1 MSSNLNLLE
10 SKKLLRELNYL
21 MCEIDFKNELTMEY
35 NKQFEIAIIQFLRES
50 PLVKE
55 QCRNRFGS
63 MMDEPKETSLMANK
77 SEETSPM
84 ITKNKVID
92 YSSSTD
98 VILFSGQQIDMDDD
112 FYLEFDE
119 VKMKKLFR
127 DIVQNTHPDK
137 VKSNILNSL
146 YNKAVEAN
154 KNEDIL
160 SIYSV
165 CDELG
170 LDFHVRQREI
180 YALEGRIENLKSK
193 KDSFEQ
199 SHLWMWYIN
208 DDDENKRRKIIHH
221 FLLNHAPLARHLF

>member
-1 MSSNLNLLE
+1 
-10 SKKLLRELNYL
+10 
-21 MCEIDFKNELTMEY
+21 
-35 NKQFEIAIIQFLRES
+35 
-50 PLVKE
+50 
-55 QCRNRFGS
+55 
-63 MMDEPKETSLMANK
+63 MANK

-170 LDFHVRQREI
+170 LNFHVSQREI

-221 FLLNHAPLARHLF
+221 FLLNHAPLAKHLF